1 MVITYWLYL
10 KCQPQNT
17 KAISMK
23 VSQTAPQFGPQKNT
37 AALAPPKGCDQ
48 RRPLRRNWPC
58 GWPSK
63 LVKLL
68 HTYLS
73 SNSWFIY
80 LPTNL
85 SIYPST
91 HLSIYLC
98 VYLSIDQ
105 FIYCLY
111 IYPCIHSYTYL
122 FVYLSIYAFIYL
134 IMYLSMYLVIHL
146 VLYLSICLSVYL
158 SISLCAYLSTS
169 I

>member
-111 IYPCIHSYTYL
+111 IYPFIHSYTYL
-122 FVYLSIYAFIYL
+122 FVYLFIYL
-134 IMYLSMYLVIHL
+134 RVYLSNHVFIYVSS
-146 VLYLSICLSVYL
+146 YPFSSLSICLSVCL